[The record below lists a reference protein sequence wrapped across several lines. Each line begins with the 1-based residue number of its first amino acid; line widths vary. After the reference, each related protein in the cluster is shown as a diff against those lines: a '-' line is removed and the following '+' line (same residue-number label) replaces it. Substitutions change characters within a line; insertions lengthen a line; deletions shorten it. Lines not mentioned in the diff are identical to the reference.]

1 MHQTTAIKAAIENL
15 PVAKMKGLEVSKR
28 NDIAGN
34 EDPQKKTVHDIAK
47 IGTNFFINYTIR
59 SLLVF
64 REG

>member
-1 MHQTTAIKAAIENL
+1 MHQTTARIAAKENL

-34 EDPQKKTVHDIAK
+34 EDPQKKTVHNIAN
-47 IGTNFFINYTIR
+47 IGTNFFINCTIR